1 MMTDLPH
8 SSTEPPGAQ
17 RPRSVGVCSWSLQPI
32 GPKLL
37 VELVRNCGME
47 AVQLALNP
55 LITHPRDWAD
65 TFMYLQD
72 AGIRV
77 LSGMMSSIGEDY
89 SSLDSIRRTGGLLPD
104 ATWPRTLEQML
115 RVADLAA
122 ESSIRLVS
130 FHAGFIPHE
139 PDAPERRVMVKR
151 LQTVVDAFSERSI
164 HLALET
170 GQETAAT
177 LLEVLEQIDRPTL
190 GVNFDPAN
198 MILYDKGDPVEA
210 LTMLAPH
217 VVQLHI
223 KDARPTAT
231 PGSWGQE
238 VVVGEGAVDWPA
250 LLEVVHSLPEE
261 VDLVIER
268 ETGTQRIA
276 DVITAHGILK
286 SHLPGSVH

>member
-1 MMTDLPH
+1 MTDLPH
-8 SSTEPPGAQ
+8 ASTGASGAQ
-17 RPRSVGVCSWSLQPI
+17 RPISVGVCSWSLQPI

-37 VELVRNCGME
+37 VELIRNCGME
-47 AVQLALNP
+47 AVQVALNP
-55 LITHPRDWAD
+55 LITRPRDWAD

-77 LSGMMSSIGEDY
+77 LSGMMASIGEDY

-104 ATWPRTLEQML
+104 ATWPRSLEQML

-130 FHAGFIPHE
+130 FHAGYIPHE
-139 PDAPERRVMVKR
+139 PETPERAVIVNR
-151 LQTVVDAFSERSI
+151 LQTVVDAFAQRSI

-177 LLEVLEQIDRPTL
+177 LLEVLEQIDRPSL

-198 MILYDKGDPVEA
+198 MILYDKGDPVES

-231 PGSWGQE
+231 PGSWGEE
-238 VVVGEGAVDWPA
+238 VAVGEGGVDWSA
-250 LLEVVHSLPEE
+250 VLQLVRSLPNE

-268 ETGTQRIA
+268 ESGAQRVA
-276 DVITAHGILK
+276 DVIAAHQLLK
-286 SHLPGSVH
+286 SHLPGSIH